1 MNEST
6 TTSTD
11 ISSEIYD
18 DILEEL
24 FATGTSISVF
34 LKQIIEAHG
43 KAVRPQFMAIV
54 SSLSGGS
61 WESLRKAAMI
71 IEAIH
76 IASLLHDDVLDGSG
90 LRRGAETINS
100 RYSDKLSILSG
111 DYFFARAIHQAY
123 SFSEPAV
130 MEVILKSVERMIRGE
145 IRDSLMSGII
155 DEETYVS
162 IVADKTASLF
172 AASGEIA
179 VMLSGARDGERQ
191 WGHDIGEY
199 VGTAFQIVD
208 DALDYKGNVGVM
220 GKPELM
226 DAKAGRMTLPLI
238 YSLRDYTTEEIQNL
252 LGNGDM
258 NAQELSEIVSRNGGI
273 EYALE
278 RAHSYLDRA
287 RQVALKF
294 KNSEAQGELDDFFEV
309 LIERQH

>member
-11 ISSEIYD
+11 ISSEIYT

-24 FATGTSISVF
+24 FANGTSIAAF
-34 LKQIIEAHG
+34 LKQIIEARG
-43 KAVRPQFMAIV
+43 KAVRPQFMSIV
-54 SSLSGGS
+54 SALSGGS
-61 WESLRKAAMI
+61 WESLKKAAMI

-90 LRRGAETINS
+90 LRRGAETINV

-111 DYFFARAIHQAY
+111 DYFFARAIHLAY
-123 SFSEPAV
+123 SYSEPAV
-130 MEVILKSVERMIRGE
+130 MEVILTSVERMIRGE
-145 IRDSLMSGII
+145 IRDSLMNGVI

-179 VMLSGARDGERQ
+179 VILSGACDGERQ
-191 WGHDIGEY
+191 WGRDIGEY

-208 DALDYKGNVGVM
+208 DALDYQGDINVM

-226 DAKAGRMTLPLI
+226 DVKAGRMTLPLI
-238 YSLRDYTTEEIQNL
+238 YSLRDYDTDEKKSL
-252 LGNGDM
+252 LGNGDSK
-258 NAQELSEIVSRNGGI
+258 AHELTEIVINNGGI

-287 RQVALKF
+287 RQIALKF
-294 KNSEAQGELDDFFEV
+294 KNNEAQAALNNFFET
-309 LIERQH
+309 LIDRQC